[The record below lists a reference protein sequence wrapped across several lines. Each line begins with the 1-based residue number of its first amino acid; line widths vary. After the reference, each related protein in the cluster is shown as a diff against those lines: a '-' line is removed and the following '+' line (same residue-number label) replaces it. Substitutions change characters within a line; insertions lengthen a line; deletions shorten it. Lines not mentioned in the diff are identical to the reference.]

1 MKKLIKKIKDIPK
14 RFKEIVHIM
23 MFRHNPLSVEL
34 ISANMC
40 FLWGVW
46 LLLPGDIF
54 TISTSYNAMS
64 ALAPDYVWGVSM
76 ALLGMAQWVFIFD
89 DHLKGREVVM
99 LLGGLAWLFIA
110 GTFLASGTGTTAI
123 ITYGIIGTA
132 TMWASF
138 RLAMIN
144 SQIKNIN
151 K

>member
-1 MKKLIKKIKDIPK
+1 MKKLIKKIKGIPK

-23 MFRHNPLSVEL
+23 MFRHNPLSVE
-34 ISANMC
+34 IMSANIC

-46 LLLPGDIF
+46 LLFPGDIF
-54 TISTSYNAMS
+54 AISNSYNAM
-64 ALAPDYVWGVSM
+64 AVLAPDYVWGVCM
-76 ALLGMAQWVFIFD
+76 TLLGIAQWVFIFD